1 VFLFRGYGISPLNLG
16 IRESLPTIWT
26 RKFDGVLQ
34 DVSGQPLVIQGIW
47 SLGPGDVSPSS
58 LDPDDAPLAQVYFT
72 AGPNEET
79 AGLFGYLTAV
89 PTELTQGS
97 DH

>member
-1 VFLFRGYGISPLNLG
+1 M
-16 IRESLPTIWT
+16 
-26 RKFDGVLQ
+26 VL
-34 DVSGQPLVIQGIW
+34 SAGN
-47 SLGPGDVSPSS
+47 VSPSS

-89 PTELTQGS
+89 PSELTQGS
-97 DH
+97 NQ